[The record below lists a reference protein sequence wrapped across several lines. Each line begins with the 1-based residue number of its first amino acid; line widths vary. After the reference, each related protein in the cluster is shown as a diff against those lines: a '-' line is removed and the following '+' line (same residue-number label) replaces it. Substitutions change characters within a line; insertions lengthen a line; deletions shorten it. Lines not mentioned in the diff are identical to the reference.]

1 MVYINW
7 GIYMISVNS
16 NQLWKQYIETRDPGA
31 KEKLIIEYAY
41 LIKYVAGRLSIYFGS
56 NVEFDDLVGY
66 GAFGLID
73 AIEKFDISKGVKF
86 ETYASFRIRGS
97 IIDSIRDLDWVP
109 RSLRQK
115 NKVLERVYVEV
126 ENEVGHSATDREV
139 AEKMGISMAE
149 FYKLLN
155 DVNVSTMMSLEEFME
170 QNYERGLEILSD
182 STEDKPEAALE
193 NIEIKELLIDSINKL
208 PEKEKA
214 VISFYYFEEL
224 TLKEISAIMNVTESR
239 ISQLHTKALL
249 RMRGKLFRHK
259 IMLES

>member
-1 MVYINW
+1 MP
-7 GIYMISVNS
+7 GVNN
-16 NQLWKQYIETRDPGA
+16 NQLWKQYTKTRDPA
-31 KEKLIIEYAY
+31 LKDELIVQYAY

-86 ETYASFRIRGS
+86 ETYASVRIRGS

-115 NKVLERVYVEV
+115 NKELEKVYAEI
-126 ENEVGHSATDREV
+126 ENEVGHSATDKEV
-139 AEKMGISMAE
+139 ADKLGISMEE

-155 DVNVSTMMSLEEFME
+155 DVNVSSMMSLEEFME
-170 QNYERGLEILSD
+170 QNYERGLEIVSD
-182 STEDKPEAALE
+182 STDDKPEAALE
-193 NIEIKELLIDSINKL
+193 SVEIKEILIDAIDKL

-214 VISFYYFEEL
+214 VITFYYFEEL

-249 RMRGKLFRHK
+249 RMRGKLFRHR

>member
-1 MVYINW
+1 MSSIN
-7 GIYMISVNS
+7 NS
-16 NQLWKQYIETRDPGA
+16 HLWKQYTETKDPA
-31 KEKLIIEYAY
+31 VKEKIIIEYAY

-56 NVEFDDLVGY
+56 NVEYDDLVGC

-73 AIEKFDISKGVKF
+73 AIEKYDITKGVKF

-115 NKVLERVYVEV
+115 NKELERVYVEI
-126 ENEVGHSATDREV
+126 ENESGHSATDKEV
-139 AEKMGISMAE
+139 AEKMGISMNE

-155 DVNVSTMMSLEEFME
+155 DVNVSSMMSLEEFME
-170 QNYERGLEILSD
+170 QNYERGLEILSH

-193 NIEIKELLIDSINKL
+193 NTEIKLLLADSINKL
-208 PEKEKA
+208 PEKEKS
-214 VISFYYFEEL
+214 VITFYYFEEL

>member
-1 MVYINW
+1 MF
-7 GIYMISVNS
+7 SVNNIS
-16 NQLWKQYIETRDPGA
+16 QLWKQYTENKDPAA
-31 KEKLIIEYAY
+31 KEKLIVQYAY

-73 AIEKFDISKGVKF
+73 AIEKFDVTKGAKF
-86 ETYASFRIRGS
+86 ETYASLRIRGS

-115 NKVLERVYVEV
+115 NKELERVYAEI
-126 ENEVGHSATDREV
+126 ENEAGHSATDKQV
-139 AEKMGISMAE
+139 AEKLGISMDE
-149 FYKLLN
+149 FYRLLN
-155 DVNVSTMMSLEEFME
+155 DVNVSSMMSLEEFME
-170 QNYERGLEILSD
+170 QNYERGLEIVSEN
-182 STEDKPEAALE
+182 TEDKPEASLE
-193 NIEIKELLIDSINKL
+193 LSEIKELLADSINKL

-214 VISFYYFEEL
+214 VITFYYFEEL

>member
-1 MVYINW
+1 MFSESI
-7 GIYMISVNS
+7 
-16 NQLWKQYIETRDPGA
+16 NQLWKQYIETKDAAA
-31 KEKLIIEYAY
+31 KEKLIIQYAY

-73 AIEKFDISKGVKF
+73 AIEKYDLAKGVKF
-86 ETYASFRIRGS
+86 ETYASLRIRGS
-97 IIDSIRDLDWVP
+97 IIDSIRDMDWVP

-115 NKVLERVYVEV
+115 NKELEKVYAEI
-126 ENEVGHSATDREV
+126 ENEKGHTATDQEV
-139 AEKMGISMAE
+139 AGKMGLGMDD

-155 DVNVSTMMSLEEFME
+155 DVNVSSMMSLDEFME
-170 QNYERGLEILSD
+170 QNYERGLEIFSE
-182 STEDKPEAALE
+182 STEDKPEASLE
-193 NIEIKELLIDSINKL
+193 FNEMKQLLADSIDKL

-214 VISFYYFEEL
+214 VITFYYFEEL

-249 RMRGKLFRHK
+249 RMKGKLFRHR

>member
-1 MVYINW
+1 MT
-7 GIYMISVNS
+7 GDISK
-16 NQLWKQYIETRDPGA
+16 QLWKNYIETKSPA
-31 KEKLIIEYAY
+31 IKEQIINEYAY
-41 LIKYVAGRLSIYFGS
+41 LIKYVAGRLSMYFGT

-73 AIEKFDISKGVKF
+73 AIDKFDINKGVKF
-86 ETYASFRIRGS
+86 ETYASLRIRGS

-115 NKVLERVYVEV
+115 NKELEKVYAEL
-126 ENEVGHSATDREV
+126 ENEIGHSASDTEV
-139 AEKMGISMAE
+139 AQKMGISMDE

-155 DVNVSTMMSLEEFME
+155 DVNVSSMMSLEEFME
-170 QNYERGLEILSD
+170 QNYDRGLGIPSEDI
-182 STEDKPEAALE
+182 EDKPEDYVQ
-193 NIEIKELLIDSINKL
+193 NSELKQILAEAINKL
-208 PEKEKA
+208 PEKEKT

-249 RMRGKLFRHK
+249 RMRGKLGRHK
-259 IMLES
+259 IMLET

>member
-1 MVYINW
+1 MPSVDINQ
-7 GIYMISVNS
+7 I
-16 NQLWKQYIETRDPGA
+16 WKQYIETKDSVA

-73 AIEKFDISKGVKF
+73 AIEKFDVSKGVKF

-115 NKVLERVYVEV
+115 NKELERVYVEI
-126 ENEVGHSATDREV
+126 ENEVGHSATDKEV
-139 AEKMGISMAE
+139 AEKMGISMVE

-155 DVNVSTMMSLEEFME
+155 DVNVSSMMSLEEFME

-193 NIEIKELLIDSINKL
+193 NVEIKELLIDSIDKL

-214 VISFYYFEEL
+214 VITFYYFEEL

>member
-1 MVYINW
+1 MP
-7 GIYMISVNS
+7 GVNN
-16 NQLWKQYIETRDPGA
+16 NQLWKQYTQTRDPA
-31 KEKLIIEYAY
+31 LKDELIVQYAY

-115 NKVLERVYVEV
+115 NKELEKVYAEV
-126 ENEVGHSATDREV
+126 ENEVGHSATDKEV
-139 AEKMGISMAE
+139 ADKMGISMEE

-155 DVNVSTMMSLEEFME
+155 DVNVSSMMSLEEFME
-170 QNYERGLEILSD
+170 QNYERGLEIISD
-182 STEDKPEAALE
+182 STDDKPEAALE
-193 NIEIKELLIDSINKL
+193 NVEIKEILIDAIDKL
-208 PEKEKA
+208 PEKEKS
-214 VISFYYFEEL
+214 VITFYYFEEL

-249 RMRGKLFRHK
+249 RMRGKLFRHR

>member
-1 MVYINW
+1 
-7 GIYMISVNS
+7 MISVNS
-16 NQLWKQYIETRDPGA
+16 NQLWKQFAETKDPGL

-73 AIEKFDISKGVKF
+73 AIDKFDISKGVKF

-126 ENEVGHSATDREV
+126 ENEVGHSATDKEV

-155 DVNVSTMMSLEEFME
+155 DVNVSSMMSLEEFME

-193 NIEIKELLIDSINKL
+193 NVEIKELLIDSINKL
-208 PEKEKA
+208 PDKEKA

>member
-1 MVYINW
+1 MF
-7 GIYMISVNS
+7 SES
-16 NQLWKQYIETRDPGA
+16 TNQLWKQYIENKEAAA
-31 KEKLIIEYAY
+31 KEKLIIQYAY

-73 AIEKFDISKGVKF
+73 AIEKYDLAKGVKF
-86 ETYASFRIRGS
+86 ETYASLRIRGS
-97 IIDSIRDLDWVP
+97 IIDSIRDMDWVP

-115 NKVLERVYVEV
+115 NKELEKVYAEI
-126 ENEVGHSATDREV
+126 ENEKGHTATDKEV
-139 AEKMGISMAE
+139 AEKMGLGMDD

-155 DVNVSTMMSLEEFME
+155 DVNVSSMMSLDEFME
-170 QNYERGLEILSD
+170 QNYERGLEIFSE
-182 STEDKPEAALE
+182 STEDKPEASLE
-193 NIEIKELLIDSINKL
+193 FNEMKQLLADSIDKL

-214 VISFYYFEEL
+214 VITFYYFEEL

-249 RMRGKLFRHK
+249 RMKGKLFRHR

>member
-1 MVYINW
+1 MSGIN
-7 GIYMISVNS
+7 NS
-16 NQLWKQYIETRDPGA
+16 QLWKQYTEAKDPIA

-73 AIEKFDISKGVKF
+73 AIEKFDITKGVKF

-115 NKVLERVYVEV
+115 NKELERVYAEI
-126 ENEVGHSATDREV
+126 ENEVGHSATDKEV
-139 AEKMGISMAE
+139 AEKMGLSMTE

-155 DVNVSTMMSLEEFME
+155 DVNVSSMMSLEEFME
-170 QNYERGLEILSD
+170 QNYERGLEISSE

-193 NIEIKELLIDSINKL
+193 YIEIKELLVDSIGKL

-214 VISFYYFEEL
+214 VITFYYFEEL

-249 RMRGKLFRHK
+249 RMRGKLFRHR

>member
-1 MVYINW
+1 MFSESINH
-7 GIYMISVNS
+7 
-16 NQLWKQYIETRDPGA
+16 LWKQYIETKDAAA
-31 KEKLIIEYAY
+31 KEKLIIQYAY

-73 AIEKFDISKGVKF
+73 AIEKYDIAKGVKF
-86 ETYASFRIRGS
+86 ETYASLRIRGS
-97 IIDSIRDLDWVP
+97 IIDSIRDMDWVP

-115 NKVLERVYVEV
+115 NKELEKVYAEI
-126 ENEVGHSATDREV
+126 ENEIGHTATDNEV
-139 AEKMGISMAE
+139 AKKLGLSMGD

-155 DVNVSTMMSLEEFME
+155 DVNVSSMMSLDEFME
-170 QNYERGLEILSD
+170 QNYERGLEIFSE
-182 STEDKPEAALE
+182 STEDKPEASLE
-193 NIEIKELLIDSINKL
+193 FNEMKQLLADSIDKL

-214 VISFYYFEEL
+214 VITFYYFEEL

-249 RMRGKLFRHK
+249 RMKGKLFRHR